1 MLTVYRFIINLILLF
16 SPLILIVRIL
26 RKKEDPVRFKEKIGF
41 FNKKKKIG
49 KLIWFHGASVGELQS
64 IIPLIEKLEKNKSV
78 KQILVT
84 SNTLSSSKVL
94 KINNFKKVIH
104 QFFPIDSNIIIKKFL
119 DYWRPSK
126 ALFVDSEFWPN
137 TIEQLN
143 IRKIP
148 IILINGRITDN
159 TFKQWKKFS
168 NYSKNL
174 FNKYDLCLSSS
185 KKSYKYLKKLHFR
198 NVKFIGNLKYAQSE
212 LDNININKNLKKFLS
227 NKLSWCA
234 SSTHYPEELFAAK
247 THKILKKNNKNL
259 VSIIIPRH
267 AERYKVIKN
276 DLEQLNLKVHLDSS
290 KTKIES
296 DTDIYLVNSYGKTK
310 LFYRN
315 CNNIFLGGSLIKH
328 GGQNP
333 LEAAR
338 YGCSIINGPYV
349 QNFSEIYEFLKRNNI
364 SKTIK
369 KNQDL
374 PNQLN
379 FLFNKKTNP
388 KIIQNKLKKIGK
400 KILKETY
407 NEIFIKKIYQI

>member
-1 MLTVYRFIINLILLF
+1 MLIVYRSVINLILIF
-16 SPLILIVRIL
+16 SPLILAIRFL
-26 RKKEDPVRFKEKIGF
+26 KKKEDPIRFKEKIGF
-41 FNKKKKIG
+41 FNRKKKTG

-94 KINNFKKVIH
+94 RINKFKKVIH

-119 DYWRPSK
+119 DYWKPSK

-137 TIEQLN
+137 TIEQLKK
-143 IRKIP
+143 REIP

-159 TFKQWKKFS
+159 TFKRWQKFP
-168 NYSKNL
+168 NFSKNI
-174 FNKYDLCLSSS
+174 FNKFDLCFSSS
-185 KKSYKYLKKLHFR
+185 KKSFKYLKKLNFK

-212 LDNININKNLKKFLS
+212 LNNFEINKNLKKFLS
-227 NKLSWCA
+227 NKKIWCA
-234 SSTHYPEELFAAK
+234 SSTHDPEELLVAQ
-247 THKILKKNNKNL
+247 THKILKKKFKNL
-259 VSIIIPRH
+259 ISIIIPRH
-267 AERYKVIKN
+267 AERYKTIKN
-276 DLEQLNLKVHLDSS
+276 DLEKLNLKVHLDSAI
-290 KTKIES
+290 KKIEPN
-296 DTDIYLVNSYGKTK
+296 TDIYLVNSYGKTK
-310 LFYRN
+310 TFYKN

-338 YGCSIINGPYV
+338 YGCSIINGPYIE
-349 QNFSEIYEFLKRNNI
+349 NFDEIYEFLKRNNI
-364 SKTIK
+364 SKTV
-369 KNQDL
+369 KNYQAL

-379 FLFNKKTNP
+379 ILFNKKTNP
-388 KIIQNKLKKIGK
+388 KVIQNKLKIIGN

-407 NEIFIKKIYQI
+407 NEIFIKKLD